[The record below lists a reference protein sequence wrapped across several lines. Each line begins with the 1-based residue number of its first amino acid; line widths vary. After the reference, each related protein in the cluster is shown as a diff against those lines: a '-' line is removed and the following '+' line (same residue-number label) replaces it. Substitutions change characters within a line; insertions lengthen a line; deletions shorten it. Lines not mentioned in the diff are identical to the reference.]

1 MRYVNIN
8 TNTQKHKQ
16 FLQNRKEYKAIYL
29 AINLNIKCFNN
40 VCPSEKKIWYFTSY
54 KDLKR
59 SLDKY
64 YNPKFGIYLG
74 KIIFEKSG
82 NKLIPNYIPTSI
94 ENLEEELK
102 NINPLWLAEEN
113 PHYVEPKSNV
123 KDFDIPKHATNL
135 DEILKEIPSIR
146 DEYILTSPNNLKFQC
161 KIEKNTKVLTRE
173 QIASYVKQIHSKNV
187 KMIQNYMDTIKKNF
201 GIKPYVFDDDFYEE
215 LGNLGIIKKEKV
227 ECFQKSYCSLKDS
240 VTLNML
246 DYLAMQNRHNEDYL
260 ITFDDELFYAYL
272 VWSLKDFVLELYQGM
287 LQDEIKLLFNPAAYM
302 DDTKINYLN
311 LNREFIKRYEK
322 EISDIGFEKKDS
334 FFVDY
339 FDYYFSYDGIFNFS
353 IFDYFATGE
362 IGLCDYQ
369 YSEKIPVKIV
379 GFNCS
384 RRSFESPNLTHSSEK
399 EEYKFTPSIL
409 GKYYFRLIYQEK
421 VYIEL
426 LHPYYPSSKDLPKDW
441 DNKMLEKANLK

>member
-1 MRYVNIN
+1 MPLPDIE
-8 TNTQKHKQ
+8 THKQ
-16 FLQNRKEYKAIYL
+16 FLQNRKEPLAIYL
-29 AINLNIKCFNN
+29 AVNTSIKSFNN
-40 VCPSEKKIWYFTSY
+40 VCPSEDKYWRLDFQNEI
-54 KDLKR
+54 
-59 SLDKY
+59 DKY

-113 PHYVEPKSNV
+113 PHYVEPKYYDGMSGGYYF
-123 KDFDIPKHATNL
+123 K
-135 DEILKEIPSIR
+135 
-146 DEYILTSPNNLKFQC
+146 SPNNLKFQC